1 MPKETAKREREM
13 DEDNAGKAEEVEEG
27 DKRETKTRESFEQ
40 GTQRKPREEGKSSLM
55 ER

>member
-27 DKRETKTRESFEQ
+27 DKRETKTRVFRA
-40 GTQRKPREEGKSSLM
+40 GNTEEA
-55 ER
+55 